1 LTHPRRLPRT
11 LLASPTYQSTT
22 FYTHLLLR
30 AFLTLN
36 IALSLAPL
44 FRPQDPCDDIP
55 LTDSQRYHLGLPP
68 RTRPATPREENEYI
82 TPPRYSRNSST
93 PQSDRGGNSTRLF
106 ASESPLGTRS
116 AGTVGSP
123 LDSSL
128 RGGPGSSLGGS
139 PFGTSSSQRRPSPR
153 QRSSFQGSMT
163 QRSSPLGGLNN
174 DLDGFGSSL
183 FGGSTGTPTKSTG
196 AATTTPVVGKAS
208 VGLNSKWLYE
218 KGRGSPRGA
227 GGGGGSGSSSSGF
240 AGFGGGG
247 SVFT

>member
-1 LTHPRRLPRT
+1 M
-11 LLASPTYQSTT
+11 
-22 FYTHLLLR
+22 
-30 AFLTLN
+30 
-36 IALSLAPL
+36 
-44 FRPQDPCDDIP
+44 
-55 LTDSQRYHLGLPP
+55 
-68 RTRPATPREENEYI
+68 EEKEYI

-93 PQSDRGGNSTRLF
+93 PQSDRGGNGTRLF

-116 AGTVGSP
+116 AGGSP

-128 RGGPGSSLGGS
+128 RGGRGSLGGS
-139 PFGTSSSQRRPSPR
+139 PFGTSSQRPSPR
-153 QRSSFQGSMT
+153 QRSSFQGLT
-163 QRSSPLGGLNN
+163 QRSSPLGGLN

-183 FGGSTGTPTKSTG
+183 LGGSTGTPTKSSGTT
-196 AATTTPVVGKAS
+196 TTTPVGKAS

-218 KGRGSPRGA
+218 KGRGSPRSGGGG